1 MEVHP
6 MPRKCGRPPKTA
18 EPMDAKQKLIDA
30 TIAII
35 KREGADAV
43 TVRSVV
49 EESGLS
55 IGTFYHHFKN
65 KDDLLMYF
73 VKETSFDSFELET
86 PLALLPDRI
95 AELYFHLINRYLD
108 LGEDFMKSFYTTGN
122 QALSAYMCEENG
134 HFAEGTVMARCEKEI
149 CDAISAGILDEKTD
163 AHELSMDICTIV
175 KGCVFEWA
183 LNNGEMDIHRT
194 LTRILKRYFDAFAI

>member
-1 MEVHP
+1 LDT
-6 MPRKCGRPPKTA
+6 PP
-18 EPMDAKQKLIDA
+18 
-30 TIAII
+30 
-35 KREGADAV
+35 
-43 TVRSVV
+43 
-49 EESGLS
+49 
-55 IGTFYHHFKN
+55 
-65 KDDLLMYF
+65 
-73 VKETSFDSFELET
+73 
-86 PLALLPDRI
+86 ALLPDRI